1 MEVTASVQQNLQP
14 NEVKLTSIV
23 LTTLKRKE
31 SLPILDKVEKE
42 RRYQK
47 VNIPS
52 YLSIVG
58 QEDQEF

>member
-1 MEVTASVQQNLQP
+1 MQQNLQP

-23 LTTLKRKE
+23 LTILKGKE

-52 YLSIVG
+52 YLPIVG

>member
-1 MEVTASVQQNLQP
+1 MQQNLQQ
-14 NEVKLTSIV
+14 NEAKLTSIV
-23 LTTLKRKE
+23 LTILKGKE

-52 YLSIVG
+52 YLPIVG